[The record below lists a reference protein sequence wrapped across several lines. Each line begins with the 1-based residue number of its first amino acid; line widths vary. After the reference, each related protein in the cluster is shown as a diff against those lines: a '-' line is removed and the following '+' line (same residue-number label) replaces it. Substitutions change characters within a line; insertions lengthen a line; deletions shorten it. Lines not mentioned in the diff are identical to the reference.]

1 MLNWWL
7 HSCKGLKNNKAC
19 ADDAIRNDFIKLSEA
34 VLSRFML
41 DCSILFSI
49 LVMSQKSGPRA
60 SSQQAYN
67 LENTSCQ
74 RRCDVITSHRH
85 WFDVVLSAGIVPIFK
100 KNGSMEN
107 PDTYRGITI
116 LSCMGKLFTSNVNTH
131 I

>member
-1 MLNWWL
+1 M
-7 HSCKGLKNNKAC
+7 
-19 ADDAIRNDFIKLSEA
+19 
-34 VLSRFML
+34 
-41 DCSILFSI
+41 
-49 LVMSQKSGPRA
+49 LVMSKKSGPRV

-67 LENTSCQ
+67 LETTLYQ

-85 WFDVVLSAGIVPIFK
+85 WFDVVLSAGFVPIFK

-116 LSCMGKLFTSNVNTH
+116 LSFMGKFFTSNVNTH